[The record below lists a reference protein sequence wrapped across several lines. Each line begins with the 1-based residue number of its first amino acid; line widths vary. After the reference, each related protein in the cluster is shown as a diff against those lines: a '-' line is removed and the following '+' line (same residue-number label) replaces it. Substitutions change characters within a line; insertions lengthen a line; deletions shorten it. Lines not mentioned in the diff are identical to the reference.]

1 MQGKQENARRA
12 FFENLKKGVQFED
25 LGLHGMIIAK
35 RILKKEYGRVRN
47 RSAWHRM
54 GDPSRLLHTR

>member
-1 MQGKQENARRA
+1 MGKQENAGTTLV
-12 FFENLKKGVQFED
+12 ENLKEGDQFED
-25 LGLHGMIIAK
+25 LDLHGRIIVK
-35 RILKKEYGRVRN
+35 GVLKKEYGRVRN

>member
-1 MQGKQENARRA
+1 MGKQENACTA
-12 FFENLKKGVQFED
+12 LVENLKEGDQFED
-25 LGLHGMIIAK
+25 LGLHGRIIVQ
-35 RILKKEYGRVRN
+35 RILKKEYGRIRN